1 MRAKKARRK
10 GLLIDKG
17 LYIMMIPAL
26 ILVVI
31 YSYGPLFGLVMA
43 FQRYDIARG
52 IFGSPF
58 IGLENFR
65 YLFINPNFPRVIWN
79 TVFMSAMKLVFR
91 FIVPIIVAL
100 LLNEVQQIR
109 FKRTIQTVI
118 YLPYFVSWVALSGV
132 FINLLSPSDGF
143 VNEIIKALG
152 GEPIYFLGEPKVFPW
167 VMIITDTWKEFGYGT
182 IIYMAALT
190 SIDPSLYEAA
200 CIDGASRF
208 QRAWH
213 ITIPGL
219 VPIMV
224 LNGILSL
231 GGLLNAGFDQ
241 VYNLYN
247 PLVYSTGDILD
258 TYVYRIGMQEAQYDV
273 ATAVGLIKSGV
284 SLVLVSASYFTAY
297 KVADYR
303 IF

>member
-10 GLLIDKG
+10 GLLFDKG

>member
-1 MRAKKARRK
+1 MRTKKARRK
-10 GLLIDKG
+10 GLLFDKG

>member
-10 GLLIDKG
+10 GLLFDKG

-190 SIDPSLYEAA
+190 SIDPSLYEAPR
-200 CIDGASRF
+200 IDGASRF
-208 QRAWH
+208 HRAWH

>member
-132 FINLLSPSDGF
+132 FINLLSPSDRF